1 MIVSRDGRDPAPS
14 RVKAGR
20 TAQRQVGL
28 QDRVEAEAGPDQQI
42 DQRPTG
48 AAHAAE
54 PGAPGHPRAPTIGP
68 VIVGPEPVAQR
79 LVPLVPSPAI
89 GRSREAK
96 LLRNSHRE
104 QRNGCFLTGA
114 VAAITAPPL
123 LNIRKASEAVCPKP
137 LRRINSGSQV
147 FNVYSNAEA
156 LINPSIK
163 VGNQF
168 GAEEPREPRCSAE

>member
-1 MIVSRDGRDPAPS
+1 MTRFPAERNTRPIGSSLVLRLPLFSLLFKSTPRECARTLVASTSPHPRFSRALAELGSAADFDNRSGLGCRLHRRHDRVARRPRPGTS

-28 QDRVEAEAGPDQQI
+28 QDRVEAEAGPDQQT

-48 AAHAAE
+48 AAQAAE
-54 PGAPGHPRAPTIGP
+54 PGAPRHPRAPNIGP
-68 VIVGPEPVAQR
+68 VRVGPEPVAQR

-104 QRNGCFLTGA
+104 
-114 VAAITAPPL
+114 
-123 LNIRKASEAVCPKP
+123 
-137 LRRINSGSQV
+137 
-147 FNVYSNAEA
+147 
-156 LINPSIK
+156 
-163 VGNQF
+163 
-168 GAEEPREPRCSAE
+168 